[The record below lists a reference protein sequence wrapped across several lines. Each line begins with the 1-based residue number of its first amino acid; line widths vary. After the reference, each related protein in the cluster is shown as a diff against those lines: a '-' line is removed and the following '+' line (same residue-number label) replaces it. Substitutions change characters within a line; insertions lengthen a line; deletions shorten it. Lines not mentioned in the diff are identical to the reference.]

1 MVSDLFQKV
10 CFFLLMFSASLFGA
24 VSDSSTVILNFAGDV
39 TFANHFEYYVGNRWN
54 YPFEKFPEFSKA
66 DLSIVNLENPLTRRG
81 IPSEKQ
87 FNFKARPEYVQVLT
101 AGGIDIVN
109 LANNHIYDYS
119 EQGLFDT
126 IDYLDQAGIRHMGA
140 GKNKTLARKP
150 VVLKIKG
157 VRIAFLGYYGLRKH
171 SGSHPATADSAGT
184 ALRNLSYIKQ
194 DIKTIRDSVDVVI
207 VTFHWGIEKEHVPET
222 DQIYFAHKTIQYGA
236 DLIVGHHP
244 HVLQGIEKYRNGL
257 IVYSL
262 GNFIFGG
269 NSRKH
274 EKTAVLQIKI
284 NSDLKKI
291 TSYKMLPVQVDY
303 WQPRLLYGN
312 QKQALL
318 DSLAKYS
325 SFIEEKQ
332 KKSK

>member
-1 MVSDLFQKV
+1 MALYRFKTICFLF
-10 CFFLLMFSASLFGA
+10 FSLSVSLFGA
-24 VSDSSTVILNFAGDV
+24 VSDSNVIVLNFAGDV
-39 TFANHFEYYVGNRWN
+39 TFANHFKSYVGNRWS
-54 YPFEKFPEFSKA
+54 YSFEKFPEFSKA

-81 IPSEKQ
+81 LPSEKQ
-87 FNFKARPEYVQVLT
+87 FNFRARPEYTRVLK

-126 IDYLDQAGIRHMGA
+126 IDFLDQAGIRHIGA
-140 GKNKTLARKP
+140 GKNMAFARKP
-150 VVLKIKG
+150 VFLKIKD

-171 SGSHPATADSAGT
+171 SGSHPATTDSAGT
-184 ALRNLSYIKQ
+184 ALRKLSYIKK
-194 DIKTIRDSVDVVI
+194 DIKAVRDSADIVI
-207 VTFHWGIEKEHVPET
+207 VTLHWGIEKEHVPET

-274 EKTAVLQIKI
+274 EKTAVLQIRI

-291 TSYKMLPVQVDY
+291 ISYKMLPVQVDY
-303 WQPRLLYGN
+303 WQPRLLHGF

-325 SFIEEKQ
+325 SFLEQ
-332 KKSK
+332 N

>member
-1 MVSDLFQKV
+1 MVLYGLQILITGFIV
-10 CFFLLMFSASLFGA
+10 FSASLYA
-24 VSDSSTVILNFAGDV
+24 AASDSGTITLNFAGDV

-54 YPFEKFPEFSKA
+54 YPFEKIPEFAQA

-81 IPSEKQ
+81 IPAAKQ
-87 FNFKARPEYVQVLT
+87 FNFRARPEYTRVLK
-101 AGGIDIVN
+101 AGGVDLVN

-126 IDYLDQAGIRHMGA
+126 IYFLDQAGIWHIGA
-140 GKNKTLARKP
+140 GENLASARKP
-150 VVLKIKG
+150 VVLNIKS

-171 SGSHPATADSAGT
+171 SGSHPASADSAGT
-184 ALRNLSYIKQ
+184 ALRSLSYIKQ
-194 DIKTIRDSVDVVI
+194 DIQAIRDSADVVI
-207 VTFHWGIEKEHVPET
+207 VNFHWGIEKEHLPET

-262 GNFIFGG
+262 GNFILGG

-274 EKTAVLQIKI
+274 EKTAILQIKI
-284 NSDLKKI
+284 DSNSKKI
-291 TSYKMLPVQVDY
+291 ASFEMLPVQVDY
-303 WQPRLLYGN
+303 WQPRLLYGT

-318 DSLAKYS
+318 DSLTKYS
-325 SFIEEKQ
+325 SYFNQ
-332 KKSK
+332 KK

>member
-1 MVSDLFQKV
+1 MVHRFKTVYFIFNILSV
-10 CFFLLMFSASLFGA
+10 SLFGA
-24 VSDSSTVILNFAGDV
+24 VSDSSAVILNFAGDV
-39 TFANHFEYYVGNRWN
+39 TFANHFEYYVGERWN
-54 YPFEKFPEFSKA
+54 YPFDKFPEFSMA
-66 DLSIVNLENPLTRRG
+66 DLSIVNLENPLTRGG

-87 FNFKARPEYVQVLT
+87 FNFRARPEYTRVLK

-126 IDYLDQAGIRHMGA
+126 IDFLDQAGIRHIGA
-140 GKNKTLARKP
+140 GKNMAFARKP
-150 VVLKIKG
+150 VLLKIKG

-194 DIKTIRDSVDVVI
+194 DIKAVRDSTDVVI
-207 VTFHWGIEKEHVPET
+207 VTFHWGIEKEHVPEV

-269 NSRKH
+269 NSRIH
-274 EKTAVLQIKI
+274 ENTAVLQIKI
-284 NSDLKKI
+284 DSISKKI

-303 WQPRLLYGN
+303 WQPRLLRGF

-318 DSLAKYS
+318 DSLTKYS
-325 SFIEEKQ
+325 SLLEQKQ
-332 KKSK
+332 EYSK

>member
-1 MVSDLFQKV
+1 MALYRFKTICFLF
-10 CFFLLMFSASLFGA
+10 FSLSVSLFGA
-24 VSDSSTVILNFAGDV
+24 VSDSNVIVLNFAGDV
-39 TFANHFEYYVGNRWN
+39 TFANHFKSYVGNRWS
-54 YPFEKFPEFSKA
+54 YSFEKFPEFSKA

-81 IPSEKQ
+81 LPSEKQ
-87 FNFKARPEYVQVLT
+87 FNFRARPEYTRVLK

-126 IDYLDQAGIRHMGA
+126 IDFLDQAGIRHIGA
-140 GKNKTLARKP
+140 GKDLRSARKP
-150 VVLKIKG
+150 VLLTIKG

-171 SGSHPATADSAGT
+171 SGSHPATTDSAGT
-184 ALRNLSYIKQ
+184 ALRKLSYIKK
-194 DIKTIRDSVDVVI
+194 DIKAVRDSADIVI
-207 VTFHWGIEKEHVPET
+207 VTFHWGIEKEHVPEA
-222 DQIYFAHKTIQYGA
+222 DQINFAHKTIRYGA

-274 EKTAVLQIKI
+274 EKTAVLQVKI
-284 NSDLKKI
+284 DSESKKI
-291 TSYKMLPVQVDY
+291 TSYKMLPVRVDY
-303 WQPRLLYGN
+303 WQPRLLHGL

-325 SFIEEKQ
+325 SFLEQ
-332 KKSK
+332 N